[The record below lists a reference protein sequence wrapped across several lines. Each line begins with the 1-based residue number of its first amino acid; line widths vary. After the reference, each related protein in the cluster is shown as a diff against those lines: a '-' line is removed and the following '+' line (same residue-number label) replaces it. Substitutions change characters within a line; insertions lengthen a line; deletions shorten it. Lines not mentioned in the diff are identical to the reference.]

1 MDIPSLVPCAPADL
15 KTLQSLSS
23 TTFSESFAAQNN
35 PGDFDNYMREAFSTA
50 KLKAELNHPHS
61 RFFFLRLSGQIAG
74 YTKINT
80 GTAQTELQEPGGME
94 IERIYVTKSFQGR
107 GLGSWMLGE
116 IQALAESEGRDYI
129 WLGVWEENKDAIRFY
144 LRHGFVTFGRHP
156 YYIGSDR
163 QMDWMMRLQ
172 LPGRES

>member
-1 MDIPSLVPCAPADL
+1 MDTPHLVPCTLADL
-15 KTLQSLSS
+15 KTLQTLSR

-35 PGDFDNYMREAFSTA
+35 PGDFAHYLREAFSDVNLT
-50 KLKAELNHPHS
+50 AELKNAES
-61 RFFFLRLSGQIAG
+61 RFFFLRVRDQIAG

-80 GTAQTELQEPGGME
+80 GNAQTELQDPKGME
-94 IERIYVTKSFQGR
+94 IERIYVTKAFQGR
-107 GLGSWMLGE
+107 GLGSWMLSALQG
-116 IQALAESEGRDYI
+116 LAEAEGREYI
-129 WLGVWEENKDAIRFY
+129 WLGVWEENTDAIRFY
-144 LRHGFVTFGRHP
+144 LKHGFVTFGRHP